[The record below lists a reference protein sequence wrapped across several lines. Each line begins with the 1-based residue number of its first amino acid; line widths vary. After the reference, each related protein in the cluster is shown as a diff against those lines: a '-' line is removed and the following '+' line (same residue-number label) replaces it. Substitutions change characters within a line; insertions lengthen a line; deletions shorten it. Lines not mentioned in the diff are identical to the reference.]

1 MKLKEI
7 REDLGISQK
16 RLAELL
22 NVSPSNVYNYENGRT
37 EPSTEML
44 RNISRCLNVS
54 VDYLIGNEDVVS
66 SVKESYESQTTLNQK
81 NITEEA
87 MSFKDKIKELRMENN
102 LTQKKLAEALSLSQS
117 CITKLEAGTREPTGS
132 TLSAYSQFFNVSVDY
147 LIGNEDVA
155 TSIEESYESQMTLS
169 EKEKELIRVY
179 RSLSDNGKNTLLG
192 SAHNIERFDP
202 QVSAVKKA

>member
-1 MKLKEI
+1 MRLKEI

-16 RLAELL
+16 KLAELL

-54 VDYLIGNEDVVS
+54 VDYLIGNEDVS
-66 SVKESYESQTTLNQK
+66 TSIKESYELQT
-81 NITEEA
+81 
-87 MSFKDKIKELRMENN
+87 
-102 LTQKKLAEALSLSQS
+102 
-117 CITKLEAGTREPTGS
+117 
-132 TLSAYSQFFNVSVDY
+132 V
-147 LIGNEDVA
+147 
-155 TSIEESYESQMTLS
+155 LS

-202 QVSAVKKA
+202 QVSSVKKA